1 MHFLPL
7 SLPFGSACNFL
18 VSPFFYRVCTSMLV
32 RYDSE
37 LIVRVILN
45 DHFTKKRRIFS
56 FFFLRCIPKHSSKR
70 ISSRANRK
78 TMGIGRKFPRVK
90 EGKLHPSYV
99 LIEIRLKL
107 RILHVKWYLKIIGGS
122 WPGTTFFPLFT
133 GPCPT
138 RSKVWRVVS
147 R

>member
-1 MHFLPL
+1 MHFLL
-7 SLPFGSACNFL
+7 LPFGSACNFL
-18 VSPFFYRVCTSMLV
+18 VSPFFYKVCMSMLV

-37 LIVRVILN
+37 LVVRVILN

-70 ISSRANRK
+70 ISSRGNRK

>member
-1 MHFLPL
+1 MHFL

-18 VSPFFYRVCTSMLV
+18 VSPFFYN
-32 RYDSE
+32 
-37 LIVRVILN
+37 VISRLYVDARSLRLWIN
-45 DHFTKKRRIFS
+45 RSCHPQRSFHEKKED
-56 FFFLRCIPKHSSKR
+56 FFLFFLSLYSQTLFETNLF
-70 ISSRANRK
+70 SNRK

>member
-7 SLPFGSACNFL
+7 PLPSACNFL
-18 VSPFFYRVCTSMLV
+18 VSPFFYKVCTSMLV

-45 DHFTKKRRIFS
+45 DHFTKKKED
-56 FFFLRCIPKHSSKR
+56 FFLFFPSLYSQTLFETNLF
-70 ISSRANRK
+70 SNRK

-138 RSKVWRVVS
+138 RSKV
-147 R
+147 